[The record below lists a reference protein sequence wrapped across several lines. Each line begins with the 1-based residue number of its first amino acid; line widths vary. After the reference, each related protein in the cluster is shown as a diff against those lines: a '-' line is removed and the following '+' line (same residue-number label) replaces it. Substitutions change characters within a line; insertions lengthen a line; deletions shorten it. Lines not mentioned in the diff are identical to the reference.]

1 MTAPLYALRCKQMG
15 LTFEELD
22 LLNIGMVWGMI
33 IESNNDE
40 YKYPKK
46 ATSKQFHDFLRG

>member
-1 MTAPLYALRCKQMG
+1 MTVALYALRCKQMG

-22 LLNIGMVWGMI
+22 FLNIGMVWGMI
-33 IESNNDE
+33 TESSNDD

-46 ATSKQFHDFLRG
+46 ATKKQFHEFLRG

>member
-1 MTAPLYALRCKQMG
+1 MTVALYALRCKQMG
-15 LTFEELD
+15 LTLEELD
-22 LLNIGMVWGMI
+22 FLNIGMVWGMI

-46 ATSKQFHDFLRG
+46 ATKKQFHEFLRG